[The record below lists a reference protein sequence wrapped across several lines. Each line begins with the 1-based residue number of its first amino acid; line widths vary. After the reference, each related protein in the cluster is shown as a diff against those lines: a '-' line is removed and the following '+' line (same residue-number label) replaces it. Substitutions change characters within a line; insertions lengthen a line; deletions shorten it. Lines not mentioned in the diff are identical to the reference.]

1 VTLAALALVAAL
13 ASPTS
18 TATPVSTVLLA
29 YKTPSNGYT
38 SHYTS
43 IGGSSTVTVDESVDA
58 HNNREADVSLDAG
71 PNSFKH
77 HYMLMDGLLYVRG
90 ADGAWQLDAGTE
102 APVLAATLVIAGYLP
117 TATFSGA
124 VVSNQGTGP
133 CGSSTC
139 DLYLASQ
146 LVAKSDK
153 PQTQVAHLAVDAT
166 SRLLVSAQLTMFD
179 ASGAKV
185 RDSNVQFGGFD
196 GQRLTVPIIPAS
208 PTETSQCNNATF
220 GNDPV
225 ELCLIRGSVYATMYT
240 LRIGGTLVLRVGGIT
255 AATGSTS
262 PVRADVSL
270 KCVAGDCTVTIGDQT
285 ALVAHYD
292 FK

>member
-1 VTLAALALVAAL
+1 MLAAVALVAAL
-13 ASPTS
+13 ASPAP
-18 TATPVSTVLLA
+18 TATPVSTVLLSYNA
-29 YKTPSNGYT
+29 PSHGYT

-43 IGGSSTVTVDESVDA
+43 AGGSSTLTVDESVDA
-58 HNNREADVSLDAG
+58 HNNREADVGLDAG
-71 PNSFKH
+71 ANSFKH
-77 HYMLMDGLLYVRG
+77 HYMLMDGLLYIRG
-90 ADGAWQLDAGTE
+90 SDGAWQLDAGTE
-102 APVLAATLVIAGYLP
+102 APVLATTLLIAGYLP
-117 TATFSGA
+117 RATFSGA

-133 CGSSTC
+133 CGTSTC

-146 LVAKSDK
+146 MMAKSDK

-166 SRLLVSAQLTMFD
+166 SRLLVSAQLTLFD
-179 ASGAKV
+179 ASGAKM

-225 ELCLIRGSVYATMYT
+225 ELCLIRGSLYATMFT
-240 LRIGGTLVLRVGGIT
+240 LRIGDTLVMRVGGIT
-255 AATGSTS
+255 AASGSTS
-262 PVRADVSL
+262 PVRDDVFL
-270 KCVAGDCTVTIGDQT
+270 KCVSGDCTVTIGDKT
-285 ALVAHYD
+285 ALVARYD

>member
-1 VTLAALALVAAL
+1 MLAAVALVAAL
-13 ASPTS
+13 ASPAP
-18 TATPVSTVLLA
+18 TATPVSTVLLSYNA
-29 YKTPSNGYT
+29 PSHGYT

-43 IGGSSTVTVDESVDA
+43 AGGSSTLTVDESVDA
-58 HNNREADVSLDAG
+58 HNNREADVGLDAG
-71 PNSFKH
+71 ANSFKH
-77 HYMLMDGLLYVRG
+77 HYMLMDGLLYIRG
-90 ADGAWQLDAGTE
+90 SDGAWQLDAGTE
-102 APVLAATLVIAGYLP
+102 APVLATTLLIAGYLP
-117 TATFSGA
+117 RATFSGA

-133 CGSSTC
+133 CGTSTC

-146 LVAKSDK
+146 MMAKSDK

-166 SRLLVSAQLTMFD
+166 SRLLVSAQLTLFD
-179 ASGAKV
+179 ASGAKM

-225 ELCLIRGSVYATMYT
+225 ELCLIRGSLYATMFT
-240 LRIGGTLVLRVGGIT
+240 LRIGDTLVMRVGGIT
-255 AATGSTS
+255 AASGSTS
-262 PVRADVSL
+262 PVRDDVFL
-270 KCVAGDCTVTIGDQT
+270 KCVSGDCTVTIGDKT